1 MNSSEPPLPSRQ
13 VVLLGVG
20 HTNAHIVR
28 MWKMRPFPDAALTCI
43 SDRAIATYSGM
54 LPAVL
59 AGQNTPEDMQIDL
72 VRLCASVGARLIVDD
87 VTGIDQ
93 QSRRIHLA
101 GRPSV
106 PFDVLSIG
114 VGSVPTTAGT
124 LLETSQLLKIKPMQT
139 FLPRLEAAVNN
150 ALRRRGDQPLRV
162 VVAGSG
168 VAGTEIAFCL
178 RAFLDQFGQAY
189 QIQMVTRS
197 REILSGAIPSFRR
210 RAEDQLAAAGIA
222 VTTGKP
228 VVRVNDD
235 GLHLNDGQLIPA
247 DLVIWAT
254 GATAPPLLQKLGL
267 PLTDSGFLATD
278 STLRVTSAAP
288 IFAVGDTG
296 TIVTEKLPKA
306 GVYAVRQGPILWE
319 NLQRELDR
327 QRLTRY
333 EPQRSFLKLLNTGD
347 GSAIGEYRGFSFSGP
362 WVKWWKDRVD
372 GRFMKMYQT
381 FEAMDDGE
389 PMQCRGCG
397 CKLGGDVLS
406 SVVGAATAGA
416 DGPSLDD
423 AAVLPL
429 QSGGT
434 VVASTDFFTS
444 PFQDAWLSGRVAA
457 LHSASDLVAMGAS
470 VKAALANVVLP
481 EGPTHSQQQIF
492 ADLMAGAR
500 REFEAMGATVAGG
513 HTIVGPRLEV
523 GFTVLGEPQSSVEA
537 LLCKANLRPADR
549 LYLTKPLGIGVLL
562 AAHMRQECRAADYQ
576 VLVATMLEHQ
586 SQFAAAASDL
596 GIVAATDVTGF
607 GLAGHLLEMLDASGL
622 SAELTL
628 ADIPLLPGVAAA
640 LDAGIES
647 TLAPGNRH
655 VQSRIVRAGDLQ
667 IGPEYAALFDPQT
680 CGGLLLAV
688 PPASASAFEQRFS
701 DCTMPP
707 VCIGTV
713 IERDEQGGRLHL
725 ISRPS

>member
-1 MNSSEPPLPSRQ
+1 MKSSEPPLPSRQ

-28 MWKMRPFPDAALTCI
+28 MWKMQPFVDAALTCI
-43 SDRAIATYSGM
+43 SDRTVATYSGM

-59 AGQNTPEDMQIDL
+59 AQQNTPSDMQIDL

-87 VTGIDQ
+87 VTSIDQ
-93 QSRRIHLA
+93 QQRLIHLA
-101 GRPSV
+101 DRPPV

-124 LLETSQLLKIKPMQT
+124 EMATSRVLKIKPMQT
-139 FLPRLEAAVNN
+139 FLPRLEEAVTAA
-150 ALRRRGDQPLRV
+150 LQRRGDQPLRV

-178 RAFLDQFGQAY
+178 RGFLDLFGHPY

-210 RAEDQLAAAGIA
+210 RAEEQLDAAGIA

-228 VVRVNDD
+228 VIRVDDD
-235 GLHLNDGQLIPA
+235 GLHLNDGQLVPA

-254 GATAPPLLQKLGL
+254 GATPPPLLKKLGL
-267 PLTDSGFLATD
+267 PLTDRGFLATD

-306 GVYAVRQGPILWE
+306 GVYAVRQGPVLWQ
-319 NLQRELDR
+319 NLERELNR
-327 QRLTRY
+327 QRLLAY

-347 GSAIGEYRGFSFSGP
+347 GSAIGELRGFSFSGT
-362 WVKWWKDRVD
+362 WVKRWKDFVD

-381 FEAMDDGE
+381 FEAMDDDE

-406 SVVGAATAGA
+406 SVVSAVAAGSE
-416 DGPSLDD
+416 GPALDD

-444 PFQDAWLSGRVAA
+444 PFRDAWLSGRVAA

-470 VKAALANVVLP
+470 VNAALANVVLP
-481 EGPTHSQQQIF
+481 EGPTHSQQQVF

-513 HTIVGPRLEV
+513 HTIVGPRLEI
-523 GFTVLGEPQSSVEA
+523 GFTVFGEPQSSVNA
-537 LLCKANLRPADR
+537 LLCKANLRAGDR

-562 AAHMRQECRAADYQ
+562 AAHMRQECRAADFE

-586 SQFAAAASDL
+586 SQYAAAASQFD
-596 GIVAATDVTGF
+596 IRAATDVTGF
-607 GLAGHLLEMLDASGL
+607 GLAGHLLEMLDASEM
-622 SAELTL
+622 SAHLKL
-628 ADIPLLPGVAAA
+628 ASVPLLPGAAAA

-655 VQSRIVRAGDLQ
+655 VQNRIVRAADLKV
-667 IGPEYAALFDPQT
+667 GAEYPALFDPQT

-688 PPASASAFEQRFS
+688 PPAGVTAFEQKFA
-701 DCTMPP
+701 DATCPP
-707 VCIGTV
+707 VFIGKVTPCDTN
-713 IERDEQGGRLHL
+713 EPQLHL
-725 ISRPS
+725 G